1 MAGETCTTSMCW
13 TFGQL
18 CITSVKAYYRAT
30 RPKSQLVNTRRHETA
45 DHPVKVGE
53 FGSRLTDP
61 DEDDPLPDGDA
72 LAETLLC
79 HIGHRL
85 HLIQTR
91 GNQIDYRSR
100 IQEPNARF
108 PMTEDTDV
116 SSSDSGANQ
125 KLNVEAWPRLLR
137 DMHSS

>member
-53 FGSRLTDP
+53 FGSRRLIPMKTIRYRT
-61 DEDDPLPDGDA
+61 
-72 LAETLLC
+72 ETLWL
-79 HIGHRL
+79 RL
-85 HLIQTR
+85 YSAISA
-91 GNQIDYRSR
+91 IDS
-100 IQEPNARF
+100 I
-108 PMTEDTDV
+108 
-116 SSSDSGANQ
+116 
-125 KLNVEAWPRLLR
+125 
-137 DMHSS
+137 